1 VKYRR
6 IRHNP
11 YTATILFKGANMF
24 SKEVNEKTAS
34 LYKEFNKFLSD
45 NSIENMRKESTV
57 QVVFLMC
64 KIAEL
69 EERLEQSEIK
79 EI

>member
-1 VKYRR
+1 VSY
-6 IRHNP
+6 IG
-11 YTATILFKGANMF
+11 TKGDNMF
-24 SKEVNEKTAS
+24 NKKVNDKTEKI
-34 LYKEFNKFLSD
+34 YHEYEKFLSD
-45 NSIENMRKESTV
+45 NDIEDHITDTSV

-69 EERLEQSEIK
+69 EEKLEQSEIK